1 MAFTYSTLVQAIK
14 DYTNNTETTFVSQ
27 IDLFIS
33 NAEQRI
39 LMEVQLPEFR
49 KNVSGTLSKDNK
61 SLGLPSDF
69 LAPFS
74 LSVFT
79 SNNYHFLINK
89 DVNFLQES
97 YPDITET
104 GRPLYYAI
112 FDSGNLLVAPLP
124 DVDYS
129 MELHYVYSPAGM
141 SSGNTTTWLG
151 TNAPDALLYATL
163 LEAYIFMKGDAE
175 LMNYYQTRYQETL
188 PRLKNLGEGRDR
200 KDVYR
205 SGQLRIPVT

>member
-1 MAFTYSTLVQAIK
+1 MAFTYSTLVEAIK

-49 KNVSGTLSKDNK
+49 NNVSGTLSQDNK
-61 SLGLPSDF
+61 YLGLPSDF

-79 SNNYHFLINK
+79 SDSYHFLINK

-97 YPDITET
+97 YPDITEK

-112 FDSGNLLVAPLP
+112 FNSGNLLVAPIP
-124 DVDYS
+124 DIDYS

>member
-61 SLGLPSDF
+61 YLGLPSDF

-79 SNNYHFLINK
+79 SNNYHFLINIY
-89 DVNFLQES
+89 L
-97 YPDITET
+97 
-104 GRPLYYAI
+104 
-112 FDSGNLLVAPLP
+112 
-124 DVDYS
+124 
-129 MELHYVYSPAGM
+129 
-141 SSGNTTTWLG
+141 
-151 TNAPDALLYATL
+151 
-163 LEAYIFMKGDAE
+163 
-175 LMNYYQTRYQETL
+175 
-188 PRLKNLGEGRDR
+188 
-200 KDVYR
+200 
-205 SGQLRIPVT
+205 

>member
-1 MAFTYSTLVQAIK
+1 
-14 DYTNNTETTFVSQ
+14 
-27 IDLFIS
+27 
-33 NAEQRI
+33 
-39 LMEVQLPEFR
+39 
-49 KNVSGTLSKDNK
+49 
-61 SLGLPSDF
+61 
-69 LAPFS
+69 
-74 LSVFT
+74 
-79 SNNYHFLINK
+79 
-89 DVNFLQES
+89 
-97 YPDITET
+97 
-104 GRPLYYAI
+104 
-112 FDSGNLLVAPLP
+112 
-124 DVDYS
+124 

>member
-61 SLGLPSDF
+61 YLGLPSDF

-141 SSGNTTTWLG
+141 SSVNTTTWLG

>member
-1 MAFTYSTLVQAIK
+1 MAWTFTTLTQAIK

-61 SLGLPSDF
+61 YLGLPSDF

-200 KDVYR
+200 KVVYR
-205 SGQLRIPVT
+205 SGQVRITVT

>member
-1 MAFTYSTLVQAIK
+1 
-14 DYTNNTETTFVSQ
+14 
-27 IDLFIS
+27 
-33 NAEQRI
+33 
-39 LMEVQLPEFR
+39 MEVQLPEFR

-61 SLGLPSDF
+61 YLGLPSDF

-79 SNNYHFLINK
+79 SNNYLFLINK

>member
-61 SLGLPSDF
+61 YLGLPSDF

>member
-14 DYTNNTETTFVSQ
+14 DYTDNTETTFVSQ

-49 KNVSGTLSKDNK
+49 NNVSGTLSQDNK
-61 SLGLPSDF
+61 YLGLPSDF

-79 SNNYHFLINK
+79 SDSYHFLINK

-97 YPDITET
+97 YPDITEK

-112 FDSGNLLVAPLP
+112 FNSGNLLVAPIP
-124 DVDYS
+124 DIDYS

-163 LEAYIFMKGDAE
+163 LEAYIFQKGDAE

>member
-61 SLGLPSDF
+61 YLGLPTDF

-74 LSVFT
+74 LSVF
-79 SNNYHFLINK
+79 SSDNYHFLINK
-89 DVNFLQES
+89 DVNYLQES
-97 YPDITET
+97 YPDLTET
-104 GRPLYYAI
+104 GRPKYYAI
-112 FDSGNLLVAPLP
+112 FNSGNLLVAPLP

-151 TNAPDALLYATL
+151 TNAPDALLYGSL